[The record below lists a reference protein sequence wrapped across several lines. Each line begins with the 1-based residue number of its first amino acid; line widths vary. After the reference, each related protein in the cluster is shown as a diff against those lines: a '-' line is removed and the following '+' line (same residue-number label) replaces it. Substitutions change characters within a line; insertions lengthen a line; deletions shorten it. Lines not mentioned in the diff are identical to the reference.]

1 MAPSLIA
8 VNLAT
13 LAVGSL
19 FYGMYLVLFF
29 LSMHLLLRRY
39 NATHTSHKSRQH
51 SSIFKSTVF
60 VSAILLFVTVTV
72 HWTTIVYRAFVAFVA
87 LQHGVEAEAF
97 FNDHTQLTE
106 GIQNG
111 FMALAI
117 LIGDSLIIHR
127 LWVVSRSK
135 LVLAV
140 PVACLT
146 ALTGEHWWTSAQ
158 RMTHATTEVSSFV
171 SLKVFWNSADVFA
184 NPLLKMNSLLT
195 LFTNVYC
202 TGEFSCC
209 ITWKIWTI
217 TKFTA
222 PSDGINLRH
231 FVVIVVE
238 SAGLYAFWA
247 IFFAVAYEAQSN
259 LQSSVIQTAP
269 ALVGIVNALIQT
281 RVGLGW
287 TSEQTEKSSWPSSPL
302 MFADRNAVEE

>member
-60 VSAILLFVTVTV
+60 VLAILLFVTVTV
-72 HWTTIVYRAFVAFVA
+72 HWTTIIYRAFVAFVA

-146 ALTGEHWWTSAQ
+146 ALT
-158 RMTHATTEVSSFV
+158 VSSFV

-195 LFTNVYC
+195 LFTNVYF
-202 TGEFSCC
+202 TGC

-217 TKFTA
+217 TKVTA

-247 IFFAVAYEAQSN
+247 IFFAVAYESQSN

-302 MFADRNAVEE
+302 MFADRNAIAE

>member
-39 NATHTSHKSRQH
+39 NAIHTSHKSRQH

-87 LQHGVEAEAF
+87 LQHGVEGEAF

-146 ALTGEHWWTSAQ
+146 ALT
-158 RMTHATTEVSSFV
+158 VSSFV

-202 TGEFSCC
+202 TGC

-217 TKFTA
+217 TKVTA